1 VTLPARRQAIAEP
14 LSEAA
19 RNARD
24 QEWVRRVR
32 VGDAAAFEAMFRA
45 YKNDIGAFVESCV
58 RSRAGAE
65 EVVQD
70 LFLRIWAQRELWEVP
85 GPLRTYLFRAARNRA
100 VSYLRHERVEVAFRD
115 RTAGGGAEP
124 MYVPSTD
131 EVAVARVLRDDIEAA
146 VDALPERCREV
157 FRLARY
163 HHLTYAEVAVV
174 LELSVK
180 TVEVHMGRAL
190 VALRKR
196 LAGWRD

>member
-1 VTLPARRQAIAEP
+1 
-14 LSEAA
+14 
-19 RNARD
+19 
-24 QEWVRRVR
+24 
-32 VGDAAAFEAMFRA
+32 MFRA

-100 VSYLRHERVEVAFRD
+100 VSYLRHERVELAFRD
-115 RTAGGGAEP
+115 RTIAEVKLAA
-124 MYVPSTD
+124 VPSTD
-131 EVAVARVLRDDIEAA
+131 DVAVARVMRDEIEAA
-146 VDALPERCREV
+146 IDALPGRCREV

-163 HHLTYAEVAVV
+163 HHLTYAEVAAV
-174 LELSVK
+174 LDLSVK